1 MGSWWDISEGKFTK
15 MLILY
20 VIIKMLFEIKSGVID
35 MSLKQR
41 KKEVA
46 CLKIWLSFDCL
57 FNSKTSLSKRMT
69 TYWQERSTIKRSLW
83 DNGIRHYACLLFLI
97 KFSNYFIHAIGQTHH
112 RFFCGCYM
120 CYELDVNGPRL
131 SPSWP
136 THRSFFLLWEALH
149 VTLKECKYQMARHL
163 EKSLFN
169 MTLNVTHFIVL
180 LTLAATLAHAF
191 VTYIFANQLPTV
203 IYSHYL

>member
-1 MGSWWDISEGKFTK
+1 

-46 CLKIWLSFDCL
+46 CLKFDYLSIVFLTPKHL
-57 FNSKTSLSKRMT
+57 FQKGWQPIDKKDQLSSDHFGIMGLDIMLACYSSLNSLIISFMQLDKLT
-69 TYWQERSTIKRSLW
+69 TV
-83 DNGIRHYACLLFLI
+83 
-97 KFSNYFIHAIGQTHH
+97 FSVAAICAMNLMLTAQDYHH
-112 RFFCGCYM
+112 H
-120 CYELDVNGPRL
+120 DPH
-131 SPSWP
+131 
-136 THRSFFLLWEALH
+136 TSFFLLQEALH